1 MLLHLPRLTNSL
13 REPFDVDQ
21 AYLQRKLILRNLSK
35 PRNAASSLDES
46 QLARKI
52 VHQWEQAPIEVRQA
66 YKQFIGAVAE
76 LIDRDLPS
84 EEFQEVALN
93 AYRLYC
99 VSDDEQEGNVGRIKA
114 DKKLEL
120 QKLIGH
126 AISDSSLQKVVSL
139 AQKLSKLQPGHSG
152 ALLVTETRDNG
163 TGDELEFGANLNF
176 QAPSRFLVD
185 VSLEDEELL
194 GNESAC
200 PSSSFNEGWLDPK
213 DTWHHPFTSEGVS
226 FTLSWLRGECEKIVR
241 ESTSQLTQDDLAM
254 AICRVLDSDK
264 PGEEIAGDLLD
275 LVGDS
280 AFDTV
285 QELLSHRKELVDAIH
300 HGFTVLKSDKTSS
313 NSQSRMPS
321 YGTQVTVQTESERQI
336 DKLRRKEEKRNRRG
350 SEFGTEGDVSST
362 KFSSLLEASERKN
375 VIDDLIGSGQGP
387 NSLPVTALPQGTYR
401 KYQKGYEEVIIPP
414 TPTAQ
419 MKPGEKLIEI
429 KELDEFAQ
437 TAFHGYKSLN
447 RIQSRIFQTV
457 YYSNENVLVCAPTG
471 AGKTNIAMISV
482 LHEVGKHFKDGYLH
496 KEEFKIVYVAPMKA
510 LAAEVT
516 AAFSRRLS
524 PLNMIVKELTGDM
537 QLSKSELE
545 ETQMIV
551 TTPEKWDV
559 ITRKSSDM
567 SLSMLVKLLII
578 DEVHL
583 LNDDRGPVI
592 EAIVARTL
600 RQAGSYNLVESTQ
613 SMIRI
618 VGLSATLPNYL
629 EVAQFLRVNSD
640 TGLFFFDSSYRPVP
654 LAQQYIGISE
664 PNFAARNELLN
675 NICYKKVVESI
686 KQGHQAMVFVHSRKD
701 TVKTADA
708 LCHNVMVM
716 QEVSE
721 NFIINEQ
728 LDLARGFG
736 ETELFT
742 NETHPQYQLIKK
754 EVVKSRN
761 KDLVKLFDFGAG
773 VHHAGMLR
781 SDRSLTE
788 RLFSDGLLKVLVCT
802 ATLAWGV
809 NLPAHTVV
817 IKGTQIYDPKAG
829 GWRDVGMLDVMQIF
843 GRAGRP
849 QFDKSGE
856 GIIITSHDKL
866 TYYLRLL
873 TSQLPIESQFIS
885 SLKDNLNAEVVLG
898 TVTNVKEAC
907 AWLGYT
913 YLFIRMRL
921 NPLAYGIGWD
931 EIIADPSLSLKQR
944 ALVTD
949 AARSLDKAKMM
960 RFDEKSGNFYCT
972 ELGRIAS
979 HFYIQYSS
987 VETYNEMLK
996 RHMSDNEVINMVA
1009 HSSEFENIVV
1019 RDEEQNELENLL
1031 RTSCP
1036 VEVKGGPSNKHGK
1049 ISILI
1054 QLYISR
1060 GSIDTFSLVSDA
1072 AYISASL
1079 ARIVRA
1085 LFETCL
1091 RRGWCEMTLFML
1103 DYCKAVDRQ
1112 IWPHQHPLRQF
1123 DRDIPSDILRKLEER
1138 EADLDRL
1145 HEMEEKDIGA
1155 LIRYAPGGRLVKQ
1168 YLGYFPW
1175 INLSATVSPIT
1186 RTVLKV
1192 DLLITPD
1199 FTWKDRFHGAVQR
1212 WWILVEDSENDHIY
1226 HSELFTLTKRMARGE
1241 PQKLSFTVP
1250 IFEPHPPQYFIHAIS
1265 DSWLQS
1271 ETFYTISFNN
1281 LQLPESRTSHT
1292 ELLDLKPLPVTSLGN
1307 ATYEALY
1314 SFSHFNPIQTQA
1326 FHVLYHTDHNVLLG
1340 APTGSGKTI
1349 SAELAML
1356 HLFNTQQDMKVVYIA
1371 PLKAIVRERMHD
1383 WKKRLVS
1390 QLGKKMVEMTGD
1402 YTPDLMALL
1411 SADIIISTPE
1421 KWDGIS
1427 RNWHSRSY
1435 VTKVGLMVLD
1445 EIHLLGADRGPILE
1459 VIVSRMR
1466 YISSQTERAV
1476 RFVGLSTALA
1486 NAGDLADWLGV
1497 EEAGFFNFKPS
1508 VRPVPL
1514 EVHIQGYP
1522 GKYYCP
1528 RMNSM
1533 NKPAYA
1539 AISTHSPTKPV
1550 LIFVSSRRQTRLT
1563 ALDLIQFA
1571 SSDENPR
1578 DFLSI
1583 PEEALQMVL
1592 SQVTDQNLRHTLQFG
1607 IGLHHA
1613 GLNDKDRSLVEE
1625 LFANNKIQVLVCTS
1639 TLAWGVN
1646 LPAHLVIIK
1655 GTEYY
1660 DGKTK
1665 RYVDFPITDILQ
1677 MMGRAGR
1684 PQFDQHGKAVI
1695 LVHEP
1700 KKSFY
1705 KKFLYEPFPVESS
1718 LKEQLH
1724 EHINAEIISG
1734 TICHKEDAV
1743 HYLTWTYLFRRLM
1756 VNPAYYGVENTDE
1769 ESISSYL
1776 SRLVQNTFE
1785 DLEDSGCIKVNED
1798 GVQPMMLG
1806 SLASQYYLSYLTV
1819 SMFGSNIGPDTS
1831 LEVFLHIVSGASE
1844 YNELPVRHNEEN
1856 YNEALSKRVRFPV
1869 DNNRLDDPHVKTN
1882 LLFQAH
1888 FSQLELPISDYVTDL
1903 KSVMDQSIR
1912 IIQAM
1917 IDVCANS
1924 GWLSSSIICMHLL
1937 QMVMQGLW
1945 LDSSLWMLPCMNDDL
1960 ADNLSKR
1967 AISSVQQLLDLPR
1980 HTLQSVIGNFPVS
1993 RMYQD
1998 LQHFPRVQV
2007 KLRLIKKDANNG
2019 KLSLGIRLEKINAKK
2034 NSSRAFAPRFPKLK
2048 DEAWWMVLGNT
2059 NTSELYAVKRVSFP
2073 DRLVTQMELPSS
2085 PFTHEGIKFILVSD
2099 CYLGFE
2105 QEHSLEDLINPQR
2118 PEARR

>member
-1 MLLHLPRLTNSL
+1 MLIQLPRLTSSL
-13 REPFDVDQ
+13 RSPFDIDQ
-21 AYLQRKLILRNLSK
+21 AYLQRKVLLQNYLKK
-35 PRNAASSLDES
+35 PNNTANSLHES
-46 QLARKI
+46 ELARKI
-52 VHQWEQAPIEVRQA
+52 IDGWEEASTEVRQA
-66 YKQFIGAVAE
+66 YRQFIGGVVE
-76 LIDRDLPS
+76 LIDGEVQS
-84 EEFQEVALN
+84 EEFREVALN
-93 AYRLYC
+93 AYRIFGEEE
-99 VSDDEQEGNVGRIKA
+99 SA
-114 DKKLEL
+114 DSNFTQKKSKL

-126 AISDSSLQKVVSL
+126 AVSDARLQKV
-139 AQKLSKLQPGHSG
+139 AALSQRLYGLQPRNSG
-152 ALLVTETRDNG
+152 AALIVESHVNG
-163 TGDELEFGANLNF
+163 SGDDLEFGADLAF
-176 QAPSRFLVD
+176 QAPARFLVD
-185 VSLEDEELL
+185 TSLEDGELL
-194 GNESAC
+194 GEESAA
-200 PSSSFNEGWLDPK
+200 PLSMFHDGWYDHGDPGQNHSTT
-213 DTWHHPFTSEGVS
+213 DGGNFD
-226 FTLSWLRGECEKIVR
+226 LSWLRDACDQIVG
-241 ESTSQLTQDDLAM
+241 ESTSQLSQDDLPM

-280 AFDTV
+280 AFEIV
-285 QELLSHRKELVDAIH
+285 QDLILHRKELVDAIH
-300 HGFTVLKSDKTSS
+300 RGLSLLKSDKTAS

-321 YGTQVTVQTESERQI
+321 YGTQVTIQTESAKQI

-350 SEFGTEGDVSST
+350 TEHGVESDVAVAS
-362 KFSSLLEASERKN
+362 FSSLLQASERKN
-375 VIDDLIGSGQGP
+375 PFDNLIGSGPGP
-387 NSLPVTALPQGTYR
+387 HSLSVTALPQGTVR
-401 KYQKGYEEVIIPP
+401 KHYKGYEEVIIPP
-414 TPTAQ
+414 TPTTE

-429 KELDEFAQ
+429 KELDDFAQ
-437 TAFHGYKSLN
+437 AAFHGYKSLN
-447 RIQSRIFQTV
+447 RIQSWIFQTV
-457 YYSNENVLVCAPTG
+457 YYTNENILVCAPTG

-482 LHEVGKHFKDGYLH
+482 LHEIGQHFKDGYLH
-496 KEEFKIVYVAPMKA
+496 KDEFKIVYVAPMKA

-516 AAFSRRLS
+516 STFSHRLS
-524 PLNMIVKELTGDM
+524 PLNMTVRELTGDM

-592 EAIVARTL
+592 EALVARTL
-600 RQAGSYNLVESTQ
+600 RQVESTQ
-613 SMIRI
+613 TMIRI

-629 EVAQFLRVNSD
+629 EVAQFLRVSPE

-664 PNFAARNELLN
+664 QNFAARKDLLN
-675 NICYKKVVESI
+675 EICYKKVVDSL

-701 TVKTADA
+701 TAKTAEK
-708 LCHNVMVM
+708 LV
-716 QEVSE
+716 E
-721 NFIINEQ
+721 
-728 LDLARGFG
+728 LARNN
-736 ETELFT
+736 EDVELFR
-742 NETHPQYQLIKK
+742 NDEHPQFALFKK
-754 EVVKSRN
+754 EVMKSRN
-761 KDLVKLFDFGAG
+761 KDLVELFGSGVG

-781 SDRSLTE
+781 ADRGLTE
-788 RLFSDGLLKVLVCT
+788 RLFSGGLLKVLVCT

-817 IKGTQIYDPKAG
+817 IKGTQLYDPKAG
-829 GWRDVGMLDVMQIF
+829 GWRDLGMLDVMQIF

-856 GIIITSHDKL
+856 GIIITSHEKL
-866 TYYLRLL
+866 AYYLRLL
-873 TSQLPIESQFIS
+873 TCQLPIESQFIS
-885 SLKDNLNAEVVLG
+885 SLKDNLNAEVALG

-913 YLFIRMRL
+913 YLFIRMRQ

-931 EIIADPSLSLKQR
+931 EVIEDPSLSLKQR

-949 AARSLDKAKMM
+949 AARALDKAKMM

-987 VETYNEMLK
+987 VETYNELLR
-996 RHMSDNEVINMVA
+996 RHMNDSEVIDMVA
-1009 HSSEFENIVV
+1009 RSSEFENIVV
-1019 RDEEQNELENLL
+1019 REEEQNELEMLL
-1031 RTSCP
+1031 RSSCP
-1036 VEVKGGPSNKHGK
+1036 LEVRGGPSNKHGK

-1072 AYISASL
+1072 SYISASL
-1079 ARIVRA
+1079 ARIMRA
-1085 LFETCL
+1085 LFEICL
-1091 RRGWCEMTLFML
+1091 RRGWSEMSLFML
-1103 DYCKAVDRQ
+1103 EYCKAVDRQ

-1123 DRDIPSDILRKLEER
+1123 DKDLSAEILRKLEER
-1138 EADLDRL
+1138 GSDLDHL
-1145 HEMEEKDIGA
+1145 QEMEEKDIGT

-1168 YLGYFPW
+1168 YLGYFPR
-1175 INLSATVSPIT
+1175 IQLSATVSPIT
-1186 RTVLKV
+1186 RTVLKL
-1192 DLLITPD
+1192 DLLIIPE
-1199 FTWKDRFHGAVQR
+1199 FIWKDRFHGAAQR

-1226 HSELFTLTKRMARGE
+1226 HSELLTLTKRMIRGE
-1241 PQKLSFTVP
+1241 PHKLSFTVP
-1250 IFEPHPPQYFIHAIS
+1250 IFEPHPPQYYIRAVS
-1265 DSWLQS
+1265 DSWLHAES
-1271 ETFYTISFNN
+1271 FYTISFHN
-1281 LQLPESRTSHT
+1281 LALPEARTSHT

-1307 ATYEALY
+1307 NTYEALY
-1314 SFSHFNPIQTQA
+1314 SFSHFNPIQTQI
-1326 FHVLYHTDHNVLLG
+1326 FHILYHSDNNVLLG

-1349 SAELAML
+1349 AAELAML
-1356 HLFNTQQDMKVVYIA
+1356 RLFSTQPDMKVIYIA
-1371 PLKAIVRERMHD
+1371 PLKAIVRERMND
-1383 WKKRLVS
+1383 WRKHLVS
-1390 QLGKKMVEMTGD
+1390 QLGKQMVEMTGD

-1435 VTKVGLMVLD
+1435 VTKVGLVILD

-1486 NAGDLADWLGV
+1486 NASDLADWLGV
-1497 EEAGFFNFKPS
+1497 GEIGLFNFKPS

-1539 AISTHSPTKPV
+1539 AICTHSPTKPV
-1550 LIFVSSRRQTRLT
+1550 IIFVSSRRQTRLT

-1571 SSDENPR
+1571 ASDEHPR
-1578 DFLSI
+1578 QFLSMT
-1583 PEEALQMVL
+1583 EEVLQMVL

-1613 GLNDKDRSLVEE
+1613 GLNERDRSLVEE

-1660 DGKTK
+1660 DGKAK

-1684 PQFDQHGKAVI
+1684 PQYDQHGKAVI

-1718 LKEQLH
+1718 LREQLH
-1724 EHINAEIISG
+1724 EHINAEIVTG
-1734 TICHKEDAV
+1734 TICHKEDAM

-1756 VNPAYYGVENTDE
+1756 VNPAYYGLENAEAETLN
-1769 ESISSYL
+1769 SFL
-1776 SRLVQNTFE
+1776 SRLVQTTFE
-1785 DLEDSGCIKVNED
+1785 DLEDSGCIKMDEENVESM
-1798 GVQPMMLG
+1798 VLG
-1806 SLASQYYLSYLTV
+1806 TIASQYYLSYMTV

-1831 LEVFLHIVSGASE
+1831 LEMFLHILSGASE
-1844 YNELPVRHNEEN
+1844 YDELPVRHNEEN
-1856 YNEALSKRVRFPV
+1856 YNEALSGRVRYMV
-1869 DNNRLDDPHVKTN
+1869 DKNGLDDPHVKAN

-1903 KSVMDQSIR
+1903 KSVLDQSIR

-1917 IDVCANS
+1917 IDICANS
-1924 GWLSSSIICMHLL
+1924 GWLSASVNCMHLL

-1945 LDSSLWMLPCMNDDL
+1945 FDKDSSLWMLPCMNEDL
-1960 ADNLSKR
+1960 QQSLRKR
-1967 AISSVQQLLDLPR
+1967 GISTVQQLLDLPGA
-1980 HTLQSVIGNFPVS
+1980 TLQAMIGNFPAS
-1993 RMYQD
+1993 RFYQD
-1998 LQHFPRVQV
+1998 LQNFPCIRM
-2007 KLRLIKKDANNG
+2007 KLRVEKKDIDG
-2019 KLSLGIRLEKINAKK
+2019 RKSLALKIKLEKTNRKQ
-2034 NSSRAFAPRFPKLK
+2034 NRSRAFTPRFPKLK
-2048 DEAWWMVLGNT
+2048 DEAWWLVLGNT
-2059 NTSELYAVKRVSFP
+2059 STSELYALKRVSFT
-2073 DRLVTQMELPSS
+2073 DHLVTHMELPSTLTS
-2085 PFTHEGIKFILVSD
+2085 VQGMKLMLVSD
-2099 CYLGFE
+2099 CYVGFE
-2105 QEHSLEDLINPQR
+2105 QEHSVEELIKSQQT
-2118 PEARR
+2118 EAGD

>member
-1 MLLHLPRLTNSL
+1 MLVQLPRLTSSL
-13 REPFDVDQ
+13 RDPFDVDQ
-21 AYLQRKLILRNLSK
+21 AYLQRKIILQNQNIK
-35 PRNAASSLDES
+35 PRLHGNPIDES
-46 QLARKI
+46 ELARRI
-52 VHQWEQAPIEVRQA
+52 VHRWEEASAEVRQV
-66 YKQFIGAVAE
+66 YKEFIGAVVE
-76 LIDRDLPS
+76 LIDGEVPT
-84 EEFQEVALN
+84 EEFHEVALT
-93 AYRLYC
+93 AYHLLG
-99 VSDDEQEGNVGRIKA
+99 VSLGDDGDRKVSEKRQ
-114 DKKLEL
+114 EL
-120 QKLIGH
+120 QNRIGYAITDANLRILASLAMKL
-126 AISDSSLQKVVSL
+126 SSLQPGEHVLEKHVNGVSD
-139 AQKLSKLQPGHSG
+139 G
-152 ALLVTETRDNG
+152 
-163 TGDELEFGANLNF
+163 LEFGANLDF
-176 QAPSRFLVD
+176 QEPARFLVD
-185 VSLEDEELL
+185 VSFNGEELFDEEN
-194 GNESAC
+194 GG
-200 PSSSFNEGWLDPK
+200 PSSSFSQGWYDQN
-213 DTWHHPFTSEGVS
+213 DSSIAHPSLNGKNYN
-226 FTLSWLRGECEKIVR
+226 LSWLRDTCEQIVR
-241 ESTSQLTQDDLAM
+241 ESASQLSRDELAM
-254 AICRVLDSDK
+254 AICRVLDSNK

-280 AFDTV
+280 AFETV
-285 QELLSHRKELVDAIH
+285 QEIIMHRKELLDAIH
-300 HGFTVLKSDKTSS
+300 HGLAVLKSEKVNSS
-313 NSQSRMPS
+313 SQSRMPS
-321 YGTQVTVQTESERQI
+321 YGTQVIVQTESGKQI
-336 DKLRRKEEKRNRRG
+336 DKLRRKEEKRHRRG
-350 SEFGTEGDVSST
+350 TEYGAENDT
-362 KFSSLLEASERKN
+362 LAANFSSLLQASDKRSPL
-375 VIDDLIGSGQGP
+375 DDLVGSGHGAL
-387 NSLPVTALPQGTYR
+387 SLPVTALPQGTVRNHY
-401 KYQKGYEEVIIPP
+401 KGYEEVIIPP
-414 TPTAQ
+414 TPTAP

-429 KELDEFAQ
+429 KELDDFAQ
-437 TAFHGYKSLN
+437 AAFQGYETLN
-447 RIQSRIFQTV
+447 RIQSQIFQTV
-457 YYSNENVLVCAPTG
+457 YYTNENILVCAPTG
-471 AGKTNIAMISV
+471 AGKTNIAMVSI
-482 LHEVGKHFKDGYLH
+482 LHEIGQHFKDGYLH
-496 KEEFKIVYVAPMKA
+496 KDEFKIVYVAPMKA

-516 AAFSRRLS
+516 SAFSRRLS
-524 PLNMIVKELTGDM
+524 PLNMVVRELTGDM
-537 QLSKSELE
+537 QLSKNELE

-567 SLSMLVKLLII
+567 SLSVLVKLLII

-592 EAIVARTL
+592 EALVARTL
-600 RQAGSYNLVESTQ
+600 RQVESTQ
-613 SMIRI
+613 TMIRI

-629 EVAQFLRVNSD
+629 EVAQFLRVNPE

-664 PNFAARNELLN
+664 QNFAARNDLLHE
-675 NICYKKVVESI
+675 ICYKKVVHSLR
-686 KQGHQAMVFVHSRKD
+686 QGHQVMVFVHSRKD
-701 TVKTADA
+701 TVKTAQK
-708 LCHNVMVM
+708 LV
-716 QEVSE
+716 E
-721 NFIINEQ
+721 
-728 LDLARGFG
+728 LARMSGDLDEFFDKKKDPQFA
-736 ETELFT
+736 LFK
-742 NETHPQYQLIKK
+742 N

-761 KDLVKLFDFGAG
+761 KDLVELFDNAVG

-781 SDRSLTE
+781 VDRGLTE
-788 RLFSDGLLKVLVCT
+788 KLFHNQMLNVLVCT

-817 IKGTQIYDPKAG
+817 IKGTQLYDPKAG
-829 GWRDVGMLDVMQIF
+829 GWRDLGMLDVMQIF

-866 TYYLRLL
+866 AYYLRLL

-885 SLKDNLNAEVVLG
+885 SMKDNLNAEVVLG

-931 EIIADPSLSLKQR
+931 EVIADPSLSLKQR

-949 AARSLDKAKMM
+949 AARALDKAKMM

-987 VETYNEMLK
+987 VETYNEMLR
-996 RHMSDNEVINMVA
+996 RHMNDSEVIEMVA

-1019 RDEEQNELENLL
+1019 REEEQNELEMLA
-1031 RTSCP
+1031 RTCCP
-1036 VEVKGGPSNKHGK
+1036 LEVRGGPSNKYGK

-1060 GSIDTFSLVSDA
+1060 GSIDAFSLVSDA

-1079 ARIVRA
+1079 ARIMRA
-1085 LFETCL
+1085 LFEICL
-1091 RRGWCEMTLFML
+1091 RRGWCEMSLLML
-1103 DYCKAVDRQ
+1103 EYCKAVDRQ

-1123 DRDIPSDILRKLEER
+1123 DKKLSSEILRKLEER
-1138 EADLDRL
+1138 GADLDRL
-1145 HEMEEKDIGA
+1145 QEMEEKDIGA
-1155 LIRYAPGGRLVKQ
+1155 LIRYGPGGRMVKEH
-1168 YLGYFPW
+1168 LGYFPW
-1175 INLSATVSPIT
+1175 IQLTATISPIT

-1192 DLLITPD
+1192 DLIITPD
-1199 FTWKDRFHGAVQR
+1199 FTWKDHFHGTAQR
-1212 WWILVEDSENDHIY
+1212 WWILVEDTENDHIY

-1250 IFEPHPPQYFIHAIS
+1250 IFEPHPPQYYVHAIS
-1265 DSWLQS
+1265 DSWLHS
-1271 ETFYTISFNN
+1271 ESFYTISFQN
-1281 LQLPESRTSHT
+1281 LLLPEAHTTHT

-1307 ATYEALY
+1307 STYESLY
-1314 SFSHFNPIQTQA
+1314 KFSHFNPIQTQI
-1326 FHVLYHTDHNVLLG
+1326 FHVLYHTDNNVLLG

-1356 HLFNTQQDMKVVYIA
+1356 RLFNTQPDMKVIYIA
-1371 PLKAIVRERMHD
+1371 PLKAIVRERMND
-1383 WKKRLVS
+1383 WKKGLVPK
-1390 QLGKKMVEMTGD
+1390 LGKKMVEMTGD

-1435 VTKVGLMVLD
+1435 VTKVGLMILD

-1497 EEAGFFNFKPS
+1497 GETGLFNFKPS

-1539 AISTHSPTKPV
+1539 AICTHSPSKPV

-1563 ALDLIQFA
+1563 ALDLIQYA
-1571 SSDENPR
+1571 ASDENPR
-1578 DFLSI
+1578 QFLSM
-1583 PEEALQMVL
+1583 PEEELQMIL
-1592 SQVTDQNLRHTLQFG
+1592 YQVMDQNLRHTLQFG

-1613 GLNDKDRSLVEE
+1613 GLNDKDRSVVEE

-1655 GTEYY
+1655 GTEYF

-1684 PQFDQHGKAVI
+1684 PQYDQHGKAVI

-1718 LKEQLH
+1718 LKDQLNN
-1724 EHINAEIISG
+1724 HINAEIVSG

-1743 HYLTWTYLFRRLM
+1743 HYLSWTYLFRRLM
-1756 VNPAYYGVENTDE
+1756 VNPSYYGLESTDE
-1769 ESISSYL
+1769 KMLSSYL
-1776 SRLVQNTFE
+1776 SRLVQSTLE
-1785 DLEDSGCIKVNED
+1785 DLEDSGCIKMTEENVE
-1798 GVQPMMLG
+1798 PMMLG
-1806 SLASQYYLSYLTV
+1806 TIASQYYLSYLTV

-1831 LEVFLHIVSGASE
+1831 LEVFMHILSGASE
-1844 YNELPVRHNEEN
+1844 YDELPVRHNEEK
-1856 YNEALSKRVRFPV
+1856 YNEALSKRVRYKV
-1869 DNNRLDDPHVKTN
+1869 DNNRLDDPHIKAN

-1888 FSQLELPISDYVTDL
+1888 FSQLDLPISDYITDL
-1903 KSVMDQSIR
+1903 KSVLDQSIR
-1912 IIQAM
+1912 IMQAM
-1917 IDVCANS
+1917 IDICANS
-1924 GWLSSSIICMHLL
+1924 GWLSSTITCMHLL
-1937 QMVMQGLW
+1937 QMVMQGMW
-1945 LDSSLWMLPCMNDDL
+1945 FDQASALWMLPCMNDDL
-1960 ADNLSKR
+1960 AGSLEGR
-1967 AISSVQQLLDLPR
+1967 GISTLQQLLDTPKAK
-1980 HTLQSVIGNFPVS
+1980 LQDVII
-1993 RMYQD
+1993 QD
-1998 LQHFPRVQV
+1998 LQHFPRIQMNLNLEEKDVDGKKSYV
-2007 KLRLIKKDANNG
+2007 LHTRLQKTNSK
-2019 KLSLGIRLEKINAKK
+2019 R
-2034 NSSRAFAPRFPKLK
+2034 NSSRAFVPRFPKVK
-2048 DEAWWMVLGNT
+2048 DEAWWLVLGNT
-2059 NTSELYAVKRVSFP
+2059 STSELYALKRVSFT
-2073 DRLVTQMELPSS
+2073 DRATSHMELPSNLTS
-2085 PFTHEGIKFILVSD
+2085 YEGVKLILVSD
-2099 CYLGFE
+2099 CYIGYEREYSIDQLV
-2105 QEHSLEDLINPQR
+2105 QT
-2118 PEARR
+2118 RRHVA

>member
-1 MLLHLPRLTNSL
+1 MLFQIPRLTSSL

-21 AYLQRKLILRNLSK
+21 AYLHRKLLLQNHK
-35 PRNAASSLDES
+35 PSHSIASLGES
-46 QLARKI
+46 ELARKI
-52 VHQWEQAPIEVRQA
+52 VYQWDEASFEVRQA
-66 YKQFIGAVAE
+66 YKQFIAGVVG
-76 LIDRDLPS
+76 LVDREVPS
-84 EEFQEVALN
+84 EELGEVALTI
-93 AYRLYC
+93 YC
-99 VSDDEQEGNVGRIKA
+99 LFGKRKEENDLDYIAKNME
-114 DKKLEL
+114 EL
-120 QKLIGH
+120 QKLIGNTV
-126 AISDSSLQKVVSL
+126 SDARLQKVISL
-139 AQKLSKLQPGHSG
+139 AQKLFILQPRDHAS
-152 ALLVTETRDNG
+152 ALLAEKHVNK
-163 TGDELEFGANLNF
+163 GDSSVEFGADLAF
-176 QAPSRFLVD
+176 REPTRFMVD
-185 VSLEDEELL
+185 ASLEISDLL
-194 GNESAC
+194 GKDITAPTFYDRQHVQDHSMNFDLSNERGKL
-200 PSSSFNEGWLDPK
+200 N
-213 DTWHHPFTSEGVS
+213 
-226 FTLSWLRGECEKIVR
+226 LSWLRDACDEITRK
-241 ESTSQLTQDDLAM
+241 STSQLSLDELAM
-254 AICRVLDSDK
+254 AICRVLHSEK
-264 PGEEIAGDLLD
+264 PGEEIAADLLD
-275 LVGDS
+275 LVGDG
-280 AFDTV
+280 AFEFV
-285 QELLSHRKELVDAIH
+285 QDLISHRRELVDDIH
-300 HGFTVLKSDKTSS
+300 HGLTIIKSEKPNSS
-313 NSQSRMPS
+313 SQSRMPS
-321 YGTQVTVQTESERQI
+321 YGTQVTVQTESEKQI
-336 DKLRRKEEKRNRRG
+336 DKLRRKEEKRNKRG
-350 SEFGTEGDVSST
+350 IEYDSESDFSAVS
-362 KFSSLLEASERKN
+362 FSSLVQASQRKSPF
-375 VIDDLIGSGQGP
+375 DDLIGSGEGS
-387 NSLPVTALPQGTYR
+387 NSLTVNALPQGTQR
-401 KYQKGYEEVIIPP
+401 KHFKGYEEVIIPP
-414 TPTAQ
+414 IPAAQ

-429 KELDEFAQ
+429 KELDDFAQ
-437 TAFHGYKSLN
+437 AAFRGFKYLN
-447 RIQSRIFQTV
+447 RIQSLIFDTV
-457 YYSNENVLVCAPTG
+457 YNTNENILVCAPTG
-471 AGKTNIAMISV
+471 AGKTNIAMISI
-482 LHEVGKHFKDGYLH
+482 LHEISQHFKDGYLH
-496 KEEFKIVYVAPMKA
+496 KDEFKIVYVAPMKA

-516 AAFSRRLS
+516 STFSHRLS
-524 PLNMIVKELTGDM
+524 PLNVTVRELTGDM
-537 QLSKSELE
+537 QLSKNELE

-592 EAIVARTL
+592 EALVARTL
-600 RQAGSYNLVESTQ
+600 RQVESTQ
-613 SMIRI
+613 TMIRI

-629 EVAQFLRVNSD
+629 EVAQFLRVNPG

-664 PNFAARNELLN
+664 HNFAARNELLN
-675 NICYKKVVESI
+675 EICYKKVVDSL
-686 KQGHQAMVFVHSRKD
+686 KHGHQAMVFVHSRKD
-701 TVKTADA
+701 TAKTAEKLVEIGRKYDDLEVFKNDA
-708 LCHNVMVM
+708 
-716 QEVSE
+716 
-721 NFIINEQ
+721 
-728 LDLARGFG
+728 
-736 ETELFT
+736 
-742 NETHPQYQLIKK
+742 HPQFGIIKK
-754 EVVKSRN
+754 EVIKSRN
-761 KDLVKLFDFGAG
+761 KDLVELFNFGIG

-781 SDRSLTE
+781 SDRGLTE

-809 NLPAHTVV
+809 NLPAHTVI
-817 IKGTQIYDPKAG
+817 IKGTQLYDPKAG
-829 GWRDVGMLDVMQIF
+829 GWRDLGMLDVMQIF

-866 TYYLRLL
+866 AHYLRLL
-873 TSQLPIESQFIS
+873 TSQLPIESQFIG
-885 SLKDNLNAEVVLG
+885 SLKDNLNAEVALG

-931 EIIADPSLSLKQR
+931 EVMADPSLSSKQR
-944 ALVTD
+944 ALITD
-949 AARSLDKAKMM
+949 AARALDKSKMM

-987 VETYNEMLK
+987 VETYNEMLR
-996 RHMSDNEVINMVA
+996 RHMNDSEIIDMVA

-1019 RDEEQNELENLL
+1019 RDEEQSELEMSV

-1036 VEVKGGPSNKHGK
+1036 LEVKGGPSNKHGK

-1079 ARIVRA
+1079 ARIMRA
-1085 LFETCL
+1085 LFEICL

-1103 DYCKAVDRQ
+1103 EYCKAVDRR

-1123 DRDIPSDILRKLEER
+1123 DKDLSSDILRKLEER

-1145 HEMEEKDIGA
+1145 QEMQEKDIGA

-1168 YLGYFPW
+1168 YLGYFPLVQ
-1175 INLSATVSPIT
+1175 LSATVSPIT

-1192 DLLITPD
+1192 EVVITAD
-1199 FTWKDRFHGAVQR
+1199 FIWKDRFHGGSQR
-1212 WWILVEDSENDHIY
+1212 WWILVEDNENDHIY
-1226 HSELFTLTKRMARGE
+1226 HSELFTLAKKKARE
-1241 PQKLSFTVP
+1241 PQRLSFTVP
-1250 IFEPHPPQYFIHAIS
+1250 IFEPHPPQYYIHAVS
-1265 DSWLQS
+1265 DSWLQA
-1271 ETFYTISFNN
+1271 EAFYTISFQN
-1281 LQLPESRTSHT
+1281 LALPEARMSHT
-1292 ELLDLKPLPVTSLGN
+1292 ELLDLKPLPITALGN
-1307 ATYEALY
+1307 RSYESLY
-1314 SFSHFNPIQTQA
+1314 KFSHFNPIQTQI
-1326 FHVLYHTDHNVLLG
+1326 FHVLYHTDDNILLG

-1356 HLFNTQQDMKVVYIA
+1356 RLFNTQPDMKVVYIA
-1371 PLKAIVRERMHD
+1371 PLKAIVRERMND
-1383 WKKRLVS
+1383 WKNCLVS
-1390 QLGKKMVEMTGD
+1390 RLGKKMVEMTGD

-1435 VTKVGLMVLD
+1435 VTKVGLMILD

-1466 YISSQTERAV
+1466 YISSQTERKV

-1486 NAGDLADWLGV
+1486 NASDLGDWLGV
-1497 EEAGFFNFKPS
+1497 GENGLFNFKPS

-1522 GKYYCP
+1522 GKFYCP

-1533 NKPAYA
+1533 NKPTYA
-1539 AISTHSPTKPV
+1539 AICTHSPTKPV

-1571 SSDENPR
+1571 ASDEHPR
-1578 DFLSI
+1578 QFLNMA
-1583 PEEALQMVL
+1583 ENELQMIL
-1592 SQVTDQNLRHTLQFG
+1592 CQVIDQNLRHTLQFG

-1613 GLNDKDRSLVEE
+1613 GLNDGDRSMVEE

-1660 DGKTK
+1660 DGKSK

-1684 PQFDQHGKAVI
+1684 PQYDQHGKAVI

-1724 EHINAEIISG
+1724 DHINAEIVSG

-1743 HYLTWTYLFRRLM
+1743 HYLSWTYLFRRLM
-1756 VNPAYYGVENTDE
+1756 VNPAYYGLDSMEPE
-1769 ESISSYL
+1769 ILSSYL
-1776 SRLVQNTFE
+1776 SRLVQSTFE
-1785 DLEDSGCIKVNED
+1785 DLEDSGCIKMDED
-1798 GVQPMMLG
+1798 RVEPMMLG
-1806 SLASQYYLSYLTV
+1806 SIASQYYLSYITL

-1831 LEVFLHIVSGASE
+1831 LEVFLHILSAASE
-1844 YNELPVRHNEEN
+1844 YDELPVRHNEEN
-1856 YNEALSKRVRFPV
+1856 YNAALSERVRYKV
-1869 DNNRLDDPHVKTN
+1869 DKDRLDDPHVKAN

-1888 FSQLELPISDYVTDL
+1888 FSQLELPISDYITDL
-1903 KSVMDQSIR
+1903 KSVLDQSIR

-1917 IDVCANS
+1917 IDICANS
-1924 GWLSSSIICMHLL
+1924 GWLSSSITCMRLL

-1945 LDSSLWMLPCMNDDL
+1945 FDVDSALWMLPCINDDL
-1960 ADNLSKR
+1960 ANSLKKSGYLTL
-1967 AISSVQQLLDLPR
+1967 QQLLNLPK
-1980 HTLQSVIGNFPVS
+1980 TALQNLIGKFPAS
-1993 RMYQD
+1993 KLTQD
-1998 LQHFPRVQV
+1998 LQMFPLVQMKI
-2007 KLRLIKKDANNG
+2007 KLQRKDDDVG
-2019 KLSLGIRLEKINAKK
+2019 KAPSLNIRLEKI
-2034 NSSRAFAPRFPKLK
+2034 SSRKNRTRAYAPRFPKMK
-2048 DEAWWMVLGNT
+2048 DEAWWLVLGNT
-2059 NTSELYAVKRVSFP
+2059 STSELYALKRVSFA
-2073 DRLVTQMELPSS
+2073 DRLVTTMQLP
-2085 PFTHEGIKFILVSD
+2085 PKRNDFQEMKLILVSD
-2099 CYLGFE
+2099 CYLGYE
-2105 QEHSLEDLINPQR
+2105 QEYSIKELINGSS
-2118 PEARR
+2118 

>member
-1 MLLHLPRLTNSL
+1 M
-13 REPFDVDQ
+13 
-21 AYLQRKLILRNLSK
+21 
-35 PRNAASSLDES
+35 
-46 QLARKI
+46 
-52 VHQWEQAPIEVRQA
+52 
-66 YKQFIGAVAE
+66 E
-76 LIDRDLPS
+76 LIDGEVQS
-84 EEFQEVALN
+84 EEFREVALN
-93 AYRLYC
+93 VYRIFGEEE
-99 VSDDEQEGNVGRIKA
+99 SA
-114 DKKLEL
+114 DSNFTQKKSKL

-126 AISDSSLQKVVSL
+126 AVSDARLQKV
-139 AQKLSKLQPGHSG
+139 AALSQRLYGLQPRNSG
-152 ALLVTETRDNG
+152 AAIIVESHVIG
-163 TGDELEFGANLNF
+163 SGDDLEFGADLAF
-176 QAPSRFLVD
+176 QAPARFLVD
-185 VSLEDEELL
+185 TSLEDGEML
-194 GNESAC
+194 GEESAA
-200 PSSSFNEGWLDPK
+200 PVSMFHDGWYDHGDPGQNHSTT
-213 DTWHHPFTSEGVS
+213 DGGNFD
-226 FTLSWLRGECEKIVR
+226 LSWLRDACDQIVG
-241 ESTSQLTQDDLAM
+241 ESTSQLSQDDLPM

-264 PGEEIAGDLLD
+264 PGEEIASDLLD
-275 LVGDS
+275 LVGDG
-280 AFDTV
+280 AFEIV
-285 QELLSHRKELVDAIH
+285 QDLLLHRKELVDAIH
-300 HGFTVLKSDKTSS
+300 RGLSLLKSDKTAS
-313 NSQSRMPS
+313 NTQSRMPS
-321 YGTQVTVQTESERQI
+321 YGTQVTIQTESAKQI

-350 SEFGTEGDVSST
+350 TEHGVESDVSVAS
-362 KFSSLLEASERKN
+362 FSSLLQASERKN
-375 VIDDLIGSGQGP
+375 PFDNLIGSGPGP
-387 NSLPVTALPQGTYR
+387 HSLSVTALPQGTVR
-401 KYQKGYEEVIIPP
+401 KHYKGYEEVIIPP
-414 TPTAQ
+414 TPTTE

-429 KELDEFAQ
+429 KELDDFAQ
-437 TAFHGYKSLN
+437 AAFHGYKSLN
-447 RIQSRIFQTV
+447 RIQSWIFQTV
-457 YYSNENVLVCAPTG
+457 YYTNENILVCAPTG

-482 LHEVGKHFKDGYLH
+482 LHEIGQHFKDGYLH
-496 KEEFKIVYVAPMKA
+496 KDEFKIVYVAPMKA

-516 AAFSRRLS
+516 STFSHRLS
-524 PLNMIVKELTGDM
+524 PLNMTVRELTGDM

-592 EAIVARTL
+592 EALVARTL
-600 RQAGSYNLVESTQ
+600 RQVESTQ
-613 SMIRI
+613 TMIRI

-629 EVAQFLRVNSD
+629 EVAQFLRVSPE

-664 PNFAARNELLN
+664 QNFAARNDLLN
-675 NICYKKVVESI
+675 EICYKKVVDSL

-701 TVKTADA
+701 TAKTAEK
-708 LCHNVMVM
+708 LV
-716 QEVSE
+716 E
-721 NFIINEQ
+721 
-728 LDLARGFG
+728 LARNN
-736 ETELFT
+736 EDLELFR
-742 NETHPQYQLIKK
+742 NDEHPQFALFKK
-754 EVVKSRN
+754 EVIKSRN
-761 KDLVKLFDFGAG
+761 KDLVELFGSGVG

-781 SDRSLTE
+781 ADRGLTE
-788 RLFSDGLLKVLVCT
+788 RLFSGGLLKVLVCT

-817 IKGTQIYDPKAG
+817 IKGTQLYDPKAG
-829 GWRDVGMLDVMQIF
+829 GWRDLGMLDVMQIF

-866 TYYLRLL
+866 AYYLRLL

-885 SLKDNLNAEVVLG
+885 SLKDNLNAEVALG

-913 YLFIRMRL
+913 YLFIRMRQ

-931 EIIADPSLSLKQR
+931 EVIEDPSLSLKQR

-949 AARSLDKAKMM
+949 AARALDKAKMM

-987 VETYNEMLK
+987 VETYNELLR
-996 RHMSDNEVINMVA
+996 RHMNDSEVIDMVA

-1019 RDEEQNELENLL
+1019 REEEQNELEMLL
-1031 RTSCP
+1031 RSSCP
-1036 VEVKGGPSNKHGK
+1036 LEVRGGPSNKHGK

-1072 AYISASL
+1072 SYISASL
-1079 ARIVRA
+1079 ARIMRA
-1085 LFETCL
+1085 LFEICL
-1091 RRGWCEMTLFML
+1091 RRGWSEMSLFML
-1103 DYCKAVDRQ
+1103 EYCKAVDRQ

-1123 DRDIPSDILRKLEER
+1123 DKDLSAEILRKLEER
-1138 EADLDRL
+1138 GYDLDHL
-1145 HEMEEKDIGA
+1145 QEMEEKDIGT

-1168 YLGYFPW
+1168 YLGYFPR
-1175 INLSATVSPIT
+1175 IQLSATVSPIT
-1186 RTVLKV
+1186 RTVLKL
-1192 DLLITPD
+1192 DLLIIPE
-1199 FTWKDRFHGAVQR
+1199 FIWKDRFHGAAQR

-1226 HSELFTLTKRMARGE
+1226 HSELLTLTKRMIRGE
-1241 PQKLSFTVP
+1241 PHKLSFTVP
-1250 IFEPHPPQYFIHAIS
+1250 IFEPHPPQYYIRAVS
-1265 DSWLQS
+1265 DSWLHAES
-1271 ETFYTISFNN
+1271 FYTISFHN
-1281 LQLPESRTSHT
+1281 LALPEARTSHT

-1307 ATYEALY
+1307 KTYEALY
-1314 SFSHFNPIQTQA
+1314 SFSHFNPIQTQI
-1326 FHVLYHTDHNVLLG
+1326 FHILYHSDNNVLLG

-1349 SAELAML
+1349 AAELAML
-1356 HLFNTQQDMKVVYIA
+1356 RLFNTQPDMKVIYIA
-1371 PLKAIVRERMHD
+1371 PLKAIVRERMND
-1383 WKKRLVS
+1383 WRKHLVS
-1390 QLGKKMVEMTGD
+1390 QLGKQMVEMTGD

-1435 VTKVGLMVLD
+1435 VTKVGLVILD

-1486 NAGDLADWLGV
+1486 NASDLADWLGV
-1497 EEAGFFNFKPS
+1497 GEIGLFNFKPS

-1539 AISTHSPTKPV
+1539 AICTHSPTKPV
-1550 LIFVSSRRQTRLT
+1550 IIFVSSRRQTRLT

-1571 SSDENPR
+1571 ASDEHPR
-1578 DFLSI
+1578 QFLTMT
-1583 PEEALQMVL
+1583 EEVLQMVL

-1613 GLNDKDRSLVEE
+1613 GLNERDRSLVEE

-1660 DGKTK
+1660 DGKAK
-1665 RYVDFPITDILQ
+1665 RYADFPITDILQ

-1684 PQFDQHGKAVI
+1684 PQYDQHGKAVI

-1718 LKEQLH
+1718 LREQLH
-1724 EHINAEIISG
+1724 EHINAEIVTG
-1734 TICHKEDAV
+1734 TICHKEDAM

-1756 VNPAYYGVENTDE
+1756 VNPAYYGLENAEAETLN
-1769 ESISSYL
+1769 SYL
-1776 SRLVQNTFE
+1776 SRLVQTTFE
-1785 DLEDSGCIKVNED
+1785 DLEDSGCIKMDEENVESM
-1798 GVQPMMLG
+1798 VLG
-1806 SLASQYYLSYLTV
+1806 TIASQYYLSYMTV

-1831 LEVFLHIVSGASE
+1831 LEMFLHILSGASE
-1844 YNELPVRHNEEN
+1844 YDELPVRHNEEN
-1856 YNEALSKRVRFPV
+1856 YNEALSGRVRYMV
-1869 DNNRLDDPHVKTN
+1869 DKNGLDDPHVKAN

-1903 KSVMDQSIR
+1903 KSVLDQSIR

-1917 IDVCANS
+1917 IDICANS
-1924 GWLSSSIICMHLL
+1924 GWLSASVNCMHLM

-1945 LDSSLWMLPCMNDDL
+1945 FDKDSSLWMLPCMNEDL
-1960 ADNLSKR
+1960 LQSLRKR
-1967 AISSVQQLLDLPR
+1967 GISTVQQLLDLPGAP
-1980 HTLQSVIGNFPVS
+1980 LQAMIGNFPAS
-1993 RMYQD
+1993 RFYQD
-1998 LQHFPRVQV
+1998 LQNFPCIRM
-2007 KLRLIKKDANNG
+2007 KLRVEKKDIDG
-2019 KLSLGIRLEKINAKK
+2019 RKSLSLKIKLEKTNRKQ
-2034 NSSRAFAPRFPKLK
+2034 NRSRAFTPRFPKLK
-2048 DEAWWMVLGNT
+2048 DEAWWLVLGNT
-2059 NTSELYAVKRVSFP
+2059 STSELYALKRVSFT
-2073 DRLVTQMELPSS
+2073 DHLVTHMELPSTLTS
-2085 PFTHEGIKFILVSD
+2085 VQGMKLMLVSD
-2099 CYLGFE
+2099 CYIGFE
-2105 QEHSLEDLINPQR
+2105 QEHSVEELIKSQQT
-2118 PEARR
+2118 EAGD

>member
-1 MLLHLPRLTNSL
+1 M
-13 REPFDVDQ
+13 
-21 AYLQRKLILRNLSK
+21 
-35 PRNAASSLDES
+35 
-46 QLARKI
+46 
-52 VHQWEQAPIEVRQA
+52 
-66 YKQFIGAVAE
+66 E
-76 LIDRDLPS
+76 LIDGEVQS
-84 EEFQEVALN
+84 EEFREVALN
-93 AYRLYC
+93 VYRIFGEEE
-99 VSDDEQEGNVGRIKA
+99 SA
-114 DKKLEL
+114 DSNFTQKKSKL

-126 AISDSSLQKVVSL
+126 AVSDARLQKV
-139 AQKLSKLQPGHSG
+139 AALSQRLYGLQPRNSG
-152 ALLVTETRDNG
+152 AALIVESHVNG
-163 TGDELEFGANLNF
+163 SGDDLEFGADLAF
-176 QAPSRFLVD
+176 QAPARFLVD
-185 VSLEDEELL
+185 TSLEDGELL
-194 GNESAC
+194 GEESAA
-200 PSSSFNEGWLDPK
+200 PLSMFHDGWYDHGDPGQNHSTT
-213 DTWHHPFTSEGVS
+213 DGGNFD
-226 FTLSWLRGECEKIVR
+226 LSWLRDACDQIVG
-241 ESTSQLTQDDLAM
+241 ESTSQLSQDDLPM

-280 AFDTV
+280 AFEIV
-285 QELLSHRKELVDAIH
+285 QDLILHRKELVDAIH
-300 HGFTVLKSDKTSS
+300 RGLSLLKSDKMAS

-321 YGTQVTVQTESERQI
+321 YGTQVTIQTESAKQI

-350 SEFGTEGDVSST
+350 TEHGVESDVAVAS
-362 KFSSLLEASERKN
+362 FSSLLQASERKN
-375 VIDDLIGSGQGP
+375 PFDNLIGSGPGP
-387 NSLPVTALPQGTYR
+387 HSLSVTALPQGTVR
-401 KYQKGYEEVIIPP
+401 KHYKGYEEVIIPP
-414 TPTAQ
+414 TPTTE

-429 KELDEFAQ
+429 KELDDFAQ
-437 TAFHGYKSLN
+437 AAFHGYKSLN
-447 RIQSRIFQTV
+447 RIQSWIFQTV
-457 YYSNENVLVCAPTG
+457 YYTNENILVCAPTG

-482 LHEVGKHFKDGYLH
+482 LHEIGQHFKDGYLH
-496 KEEFKIVYVAPMKA
+496 KDEFKIVYVAPMKA

-516 AAFSRRLS
+516 STFSHRLS
-524 PLNMIVKELTGDM
+524 PLNMTVRELTGDM

-592 EAIVARTL
+592 EALVARTL
-600 RQAGSYNLVESTQ
+600 RQVESTQ
-613 SMIRI
+613 TMIRI

-629 EVAQFLRVNSD
+629 EVAQFLRVSPE

-664 PNFAARNELLN
+664 QNFAARKDLLN
-675 NICYKKVVESI
+675 EICYKKVVDSL

-701 TVKTADA
+701 TAKTAEK
-708 LCHNVMVM
+708 LV
-716 QEVSE
+716 E
-721 NFIINEQ
+721 
-728 LDLARGFG
+728 LARNN
-736 ETELFT
+736 EDVELFR
-742 NETHPQYQLIKK
+742 NDEHPQFALFKK
-754 EVVKSRN
+754 EVMKSRN
-761 KDLVKLFDFGAG
+761 KDLVELFGSGVG

-781 SDRSLTE
+781 ADRGLTE
-788 RLFSDGLLKVLVCT
+788 RLFSGGLLKVLVCT

-817 IKGTQIYDPKAG
+817 IKGTQLYDPKAG
-829 GWRDVGMLDVMQIF
+829 GWRDLGMLDVMQIF

-856 GIIITSHDKL
+856 GIIITSHEKL
-866 TYYLRLL
+866 AYYLRLL
-873 TSQLPIESQFIS
+873 TCQLPIESQFIS
-885 SLKDNLNAEVVLG
+885 SLKDNLNAEVALG

-913 YLFIRMRL
+913 YLFIRMRQ

-931 EIIADPSLSLKQR
+931 EVIEDPSLSLKQR

-949 AARSLDKAKMM
+949 AARALDKAKMM

-987 VETYNEMLK
+987 VETYNELLR
-996 RHMSDNEVINMVA
+996 RHMNDSEVIDMVA

-1019 RDEEQNELENLL
+1019 REEEQNELEMLL
-1031 RTSCP
+1031 RSSCP
-1036 VEVKGGPSNKHGK
+1036 LEVRGGPSNKHGK

-1072 AYISASL
+1072 SYISASL
-1079 ARIVRA
+1079 ARIMRA
-1085 LFETCL
+1085 LFEICL
-1091 RRGWCEMTLFML
+1091 RRGWSEMSLFML
-1103 DYCKAVDRQ
+1103 EYCKAVDRQ

-1123 DRDIPSDILRKLEER
+1123 DKDLSAEILRKLEER
-1138 EADLDRL
+1138 GSDLDHL
-1145 HEMEEKDIGA
+1145 QEMEEKDIGT

-1168 YLGYFPW
+1168 YLGYFPR
-1175 INLSATVSPIT
+1175 IQLSATVSPIT
-1186 RTVLKV
+1186 RTVLKL
-1192 DLLITPD
+1192 DLLIIPE
-1199 FTWKDRFHGAVQR
+1199 FIWKDRFHGAAQR

-1226 HSELFTLTKRMARGE
+1226 HSELLTLTKRMIRGE
-1241 PQKLSFTVP
+1241 PHKLSFTVP
-1250 IFEPHPPQYFIHAIS
+1250 IFEPHPPQYYIRAVS
-1265 DSWLQS
+1265 DSWLHAES
-1271 ETFYTISFNN
+1271 FYTISFHN
-1281 LQLPESRTSHT
+1281 LALPEARTSHT

-1307 ATYEALY
+1307 NTYEALY
-1314 SFSHFNPIQTQA
+1314 SFSHFNPIQTQI
-1326 FHVLYHTDHNVLLG
+1326 FHILYHSDNNVLLG

-1349 SAELAML
+1349 AAELAML
-1356 HLFNTQQDMKVVYIA
+1356 RLFSTQPDMKVIYIA
-1371 PLKAIVRERMHD
+1371 PLKAIVRERMND
-1383 WKKRLVS
+1383 WRKHLVS
-1390 QLGKKMVEMTGD
+1390 HLGKQMVEMTGD

-1435 VTKVGLMVLD
+1435 VTKVGLVILD

-1486 NAGDLADWLGV
+1486 NASDLADWLGV
-1497 EEAGFFNFKPS
+1497 GEIGLFNFKPS

-1539 AISTHSPTKPV
+1539 AICTHSPTKPV
-1550 LIFVSSRRQTRLT
+1550 IIFVSSRRQTRLT

-1571 SSDENPR
+1571 ASDEHPR
-1578 DFLSI
+1578 QFLSMT
-1583 PEEALQMVL
+1583 EEVLQMVL

-1613 GLNDKDRSLVEE
+1613 GLNERDRSLVEE

-1660 DGKTK
+1660 DGKAK

-1684 PQFDQHGKAVI
+1684 PQYDQHGKAVI

-1718 LKEQLH
+1718 LREQLH
-1724 EHINAEIISG
+1724 EHINAEIVTG
-1734 TICHKEDAV
+1734 TICHKEDAM

-1756 VNPAYYGVENTDE
+1756 VNPAYYGLENAEAETLN
-1769 ESISSYL
+1769 SYL
-1776 SRLVQNTFE
+1776 SRLVQTTFE
-1785 DLEDSGCIKVNED
+1785 DLEDSGCIKMDEENVESM
-1798 GVQPMMLG
+1798 VLG
-1806 SLASQYYLSYLTV
+1806 TIASQYYLSYMTV

-1831 LEVFLHIVSGASE
+1831 LEMFLHILSGASE
-1844 YNELPVRHNEEN
+1844 YDELPVRHNEEN
-1856 YNEALSKRVRFPV
+1856 YNEALSGRVRYMV
-1869 DNNRLDDPHVKTN
+1869 DKNGLDDPHVKAN

-1903 KSVMDQSIR
+1903 KSVLDQSIR

-1917 IDVCANS
+1917 IDICANS
-1924 GWLSSSIICMHLL
+1924 GWLSASVNCMHLL

-1945 LDSSLWMLPCMNDDL
+1945 FDKDSSLWMLPCMNEDL
-1960 ADNLSKR
+1960 QQSLRKR
-1967 AISSVQQLLDLPR
+1967 GISTVQQLLDLPGA
-1980 HTLQSVIGNFPVS
+1980 TLQAMIGNFPAS
-1993 RMYQD
+1993 RFYQD
-1998 LQHFPRVQV
+1998 LQNFPCIRM
-2007 KLRLIKKDANNG
+2007 KLRVEKKDIDG
-2019 KLSLGIRLEKINAKK
+2019 RKSLALKIKLEKTNRKQ
-2034 NSSRAFAPRFPKLK
+2034 NRSRAFTPRFPKLK
-2048 DEAWWMVLGNT
+2048 DEAWWLVLGNT
-2059 NTSELYAVKRVSFP
+2059 STSELYALKRVSFT
-2073 DRLVTQMELPSS
+2073 DHLVTHMELPSTLTS
-2085 PFTHEGIKFILVSD
+2085 VQGMKLMLVSD
-2099 CYLGFE
+2099 CYIGFE
-2105 QEHSLEDLINPQR
+2105 QEHSVEELIKSQQT
-2118 PEARR
+2118 EAGD

>member
-1 MLLHLPRLTNSL
+1 MLVQLPRLTNSL

-21 AYLQRKLILRNLSK
+21 AYLQRKIILQTQKKATNSGN
-35 PRNAASSLDES
+35 PLDES
-46 QLARKI
+46 ELAKKI
-52 VHQWEQAPIEVRQA
+52 VHRWEEASVEVRQV
-66 YKQFIGAVAE
+66 YKQFIGAVVE
-76 LIDRDLPS
+76 LIDGDVPS
-84 EEFQEVALN
+84 EEFREVALT
-93 AYRLYC
+93 AYRLFSGS
-99 VSDDEQEGNVGRIKA
+99 VEDDEV
-114 DKKLEL
+114 DKNINEKKVEL
-120 QKLIGH
+120 QKVIGH
-126 AISDSSLQKVVSL
+126 GVSYANVRKVSSLAKKLSQSQPSDS
-139 AQKLSKLQPGHSG
+139 G
-152 ALLVTETRDNG
+152 AILRSEKHANG
-163 TGDELEFGANLNF
+163 TDDSEFGADLVF
-176 QAPSRFLVD
+176 KAPARFLVD
-185 VSLEDEELL
+185 VSLEDVELL
-194 GNESAC
+194 GEESIA
-200 PSSSFNEGWLDPK
+200 PSSSSFEGWHDKTGPINYH
-213 DTWHHPFTSEGVS
+213 DTAEGRN
-226 FTLSWLRGECEKIVR
+226 FNLSWLRDSCERIVR
-241 ESTSQLTQDDLAM
+241 GSTSQLSRDDLAM

-280 AFDTV
+280 AFETV
-285 QELLSHRKELVDAIH
+285 QDLLSHRKELVDAIH
-300 HGFTVLKSDKTSS
+300 HGLSVLKSEKMTSS
-313 NSQSRMPS
+313 SQSRMPS
-321 YGTQVTVQTESERQI
+321 YGTQVTVQTESEKQI

-350 SEFGTEGDVSST
+350 TEYGAESHMSAAS
-362 KFSSLLEASERKN
+362 FSSLLQASEKRSPFE
-375 VIDDLIGSGQGP
+375 DLIGSGQTT
-387 NSLPVTALPQGTYR
+387 SLAVTALPQGTVR
-401 KYQKGYEEVIIPP
+401 KHFKGYEEVIIPP

-429 KELDEFAQ
+429 KELDDFAQ
-437 TAFHGYKSLN
+437 AAFRGYKSLN

-457 YYSNENVLVCAPTG
+457 YYTNENILVCAPTG
-471 AGKTNIAMISV
+471 AGKTNIAMVSI
-482 LHEVGKHFKDGYLH
+482 LHEIGQHFKDGYLH
-496 KEEFKIVYVAPMKA
+496 KDEFKIVYVAPMKA

-516 AAFSRRLS
+516 RTFSQRLS
-524 PLNMIVKELTGDM
+524 PLNMCVRELTGDM
-537 QLSKSELE
+537 QLSKNELE

-592 EAIVARTL
+592 EALVARTL
-600 RQAGSYNLVESTQ
+600 RQVESTQ

-629 EVAQFLRVNSD
+629 EVAQFLRVNAE

-664 PNFAARNELLN
+664 QNFVARNELLN
-675 NICYKKVVESI
+675 EICYKKVVDSLR
-686 KQGHQAMVFVHSRKD
+686 QGHQAMVFVHSRKD
-701 TVKTADA
+701 TVKTAEK
-708 LCHNVMVM
+708 LV
-716 QEVSE
+716 E
-721 NFIINEQ
+721 
-728 LDLARGFG
+728 LARKFEGL
-736 ETELFT
+736 ELFK
-742 NETHPQYQLIKK
+742 NDAHPQFSLVKK

-761 KDLVKLFDFGAG
+761 KDLVQLFDFGLG

-781 SDRSLTE
+781 SDRGLTE
-788 RLFSDGLLKVLVCT
+788 KLFSDGILRVLVCT

-817 IKGTQIYDPKAG
+817 IKGTQLYDPKAG
-829 GWRDVGMLDVMQIF
+829 GWRDLGMLDVMQIF

-866 TYYLRLL
+866 AYYLRLL

-885 SLKDNLNAEVVLG
+885 SLKDNLNAEVALG

-931 EIIADPSLSLKQR
+931 EVIADPSLSLKQR
-944 ALVTD
+944 SLITD

-987 VETYNEMLK
+987 VETYNEMLR
-996 RHMSDNEVINMVA
+996 RHMNDSEVIEMVA

-1019 RDEEQNELENLL
+1019 REEEQNELEMLA

-1036 VEVKGGPSNKHGK
+1036 LEVRGGPSNKHGK

-1060 GSIDTFSLVSDA
+1060 GSIDSFSLVSDA

-1079 ARIVRA
+1079 ARIMRA
-1085 LFETCL
+1085 LFEICL
-1091 RRGWCEMTLFML
+1091 RKGWCEMTLFML
-1103 DYCKAVDRQ
+1103 EYCKAVDRQ

-1123 DRDIPSDILRKLEER
+1123 DKDLSLEILRKLEER
-1138 EADLDRL
+1138 GADLDRL
-1145 HEMEEKDIGA
+1145 QEMEEKDIGA

-1175 INLSATVSPIT
+1175 IQLSATVSPIT

-1192 DLLITPD
+1192 DLLISAD
-1199 FTWKDRFHGAVQR
+1199 FIWKDRFHGAAQR
-1212 WWILVEDSENDHIY
+1212 WWILVEDTENDHIY
-1226 HSELFTLTKRMARGE
+1226 HSELFTLTKKMARAE

-1250 IFEPHPPQYFIHAIS
+1250 IFEPHPPQYYIRAVS
-1265 DSWLQS
+1265 DSWLYA
-1271 ETFYTISFNN
+1271 EAFYTISFQN
-1281 LQLPESRTSHT
+1281 LKLPEAHTTHT
-1292 ELLDLKPLPVTSLGN
+1292 ELLDLKPLPVTSLAN
-1307 ATYEALY
+1307 STYESLY
-1314 SFSHFNPIQTQA
+1314 SFSHFNPIQTQI
-1326 FHVLYHTDHNVLLG
+1326 FHILYHTDNNVLLG

-1356 HLFNTQQDMKVVYIA
+1356 HLFNTQPDMKVIYIA

-1390 QLGKKMVEMTGD
+1390 QLGKEMVEMTGD

-1435 VTKVGLMVLD
+1435 VTKVGLMILD

-1466 YISSQTERAV
+1466 YISSQTERPV

-1497 EEAGFFNFKPS
+1497 SEIGLFNFKPS

-1539 AISTHSPTKPV
+1539 AICTHSPTKPV

-1563 ALDLIQFA
+1563 ALEIIQYA
-1571 SSDENPR
+1571 ASDENPR
-1578 DFLSI
+1578 QFLSM
-1583 PEEALQMVL
+1583 PEEDLQMVL

-1625 LFANNKIQVLVCTS
+1625 LFANNMIQVLVCTS

-1684 PQFDQHGKAVI
+1684 PQYDQHGKAVI

-1718 LKEQLH
+1718 LREQLH
-1724 EHINAEIISG
+1724 EHMNAEIVSG

-1756 VNPAYYGVENTDE
+1756 ENPAYYGLESAEDE
-1769 ESISSYL
+1769 TLSSYL
-1776 SRLVQNTFE
+1776 SRLVQSTFE
-1785 DLEDSGCIKVNED
+1785 DLEDGGCIKMTED
-1798 GVQPMMLG
+1798 NVEPMLLG
-1806 SLASQYYLSYLTV
+1806 TIASQYYLSYMTV

-1831 LEVFLHIVSGASE
+1831 LEVFLHILSGASE
-1844 YNELPVRHNEEN
+1844 YDELPVRHNEEN
-1856 YNEALSKRVRFPV
+1856 YNEALSKRVRYMV
-1869 DNNRLDDPHVKTN
+1869 DQNRLDDPHVKAN

-1888 FSQLELPISDYVTDL
+1888 FSQLDLPISDYVTDL
-1903 KSVMDQSIR
+1903 KSVLDQSIR

-1917 IDVCANS
+1917 IDICANS
-1924 GWLSSSIICMHLL
+1924 GWLTSSISCMHLL

-1945 LDSSLWMLPCMNDDL
+1945 FDQDSALWMLPSMNNEL
-1960 ADNLSKR
+1960 AGSLSKR
-1967 AISSVQQLLDLPR
+1967 GISTVKQLLDLPKA
-1980 HTLQSVIGNFPVS
+1980 TLQTVIGNFPAS
-1993 RMYQD
+1993 KLYQE
-1998 LQHFPRVQV
+1998 LQHFPCIRI
-2007 KLRLIKKDANNG
+2007 KL
-2019 KLSLGIRLEKINAKK
+2019 KLLRKATESERSLQLNIRLEKT
-2034 NSSRAFAPRFPKLK
+2034 NSRRNMSRAFTPRFPKVK
-2048 DEAWWMVLGNT
+2048 DEAWWLILGNT
-2059 NTSELYAVKRVSFP
+2059 STAELYALKRVSFS
-2073 DRLVTQMELPSS
+2073 DRLVTHMDLPADVTS
-2085 PFTHEGIKFILVSD
+2085 FQGMKLIMVSD

-2105 QEHSLEDLINPQR
+2105 QQHSIEDL
-2118 PEARR
+2118 AA